1 MYGCD
6 GDNEVTSFIDK
17 IITCKMPSNN
27 PESGLLVN
35 RQIHRQCQ
43 TCRKK
48 SKVECGFNFPQPP
61 MKSTKILYPLENDMC
76 ETDVRKHK
84 DNWKNISKHLNDMKE
99 GEDISF
105 DELLT
110 NLGITEQNYHLAI

>member
-1 MYGCD
+1 
-6 GDNEVTSFIDK
+6 
-17 IITCKMPSNN
+17 MPNN
-27 PESGLLVN
+27 GPELGRLAN
-35 RQIHRQCQ
+35 RQIHRHSQ

-61 MKSTKILYPLENDMC
+61 MKSTNILYPLENDMS
-76 ETDVRKHK
+76 ETKIRNHK

-105 DELLT
+105 DQLLT
-110 NLGITEQNYHLAI
+110 NLGITEQNYYLAIRFNLHNNTKNK